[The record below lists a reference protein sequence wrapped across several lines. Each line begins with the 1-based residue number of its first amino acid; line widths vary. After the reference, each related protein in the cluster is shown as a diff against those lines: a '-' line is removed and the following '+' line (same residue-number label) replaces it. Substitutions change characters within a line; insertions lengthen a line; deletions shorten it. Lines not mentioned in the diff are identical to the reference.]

1 MKLKKITNYLES
13 IAPRAY
19 QEGYDNSG
27 LIVGHPEMKISGA
40 IVCLDSTEEV
50 IDEAISKNCNLVI
63 AHHPIVFKGLKRFN
77 GYSYVERI
85 IIKAIKNDIAIYA
98 IHTNLDNVY
107 HKGVNAKI
115 AEMLGLK
122 KTKILAPKS
131 GLLKLFAFVPTN
143 RSEQIRKEMFKAG
156 AGKTGIS
163 KNMSYASLGVGTKD
177 GQGGGMVKLEVVFD
191 PVYKSQVLEVL
202 NKNLNAAEVVYDII
216 KVENN
221 NDHVGSGMIGELPR
235 AINTM
240 SFLNNLKTIMKAGCV
255 KYTNPTTDTIKRVAV
270 CGGSG
275 GFLLNN
281 AKAAGADIFITAD
294 YKYHEFF
301 DADGTIM
308 IADIGHYE
316 SEQFTIEL
324 LYNILSNKF
333 SNFAPASENRRLF
346 LTEVN
351 TNPVNYL

>member
-1 MKLKKITNYLES
+1 MRLKKITNYLES
-13 IAPRAY
+13 IAPPSY

-27 LIVGHPEMKISGA
+27 LIVGHPDMKITGA
-40 IVCLDSTEEV
+40 IVCLDSTEAV
-50 IDEAISKNCNLVI
+50 IDEAIDKNCNLVI

-77 GYSYVERI
+77 GFSYVERVV
-85 IIKAIKNDIAIYA
+85 IKAIKNDIAIYA

-107 HKGVNAKI
+107 HKGVNTKI

-122 KTKILAPKS
+122 KTRILAPKS

-143 RSEQIRKEMFKAG
+143 KSELIRKEMFKAG
-156 AGKTGIS
+156 AGKIGS
-163 KNMSYASLGVGTKD
+163 DKNMSYASLGVGTK
-177 GQGGGMVKLEVVFD
+177 GNEGGGMVKLEVIFD
-191 PVYKSQVLEVL
+191 PIYKRQILSVL
-202 NKNLNAAEVVYDII
+202 NENLNTSEIVYDII
-216 KVENN
+216 KVENS
-221 NDHVGSGMIGELPR
+221 NDQVGSGMIGELPR

-240 SFLNNLKTIMKAGCV
+240 SFLEKLKTTMKVGCV
-255 KYTNPTTDTIKRVAV
+255 KYTSPTSDTIKRVAV

-275 GFLLNN
+275 GFLLKN

-301 DADGTIM
+301 DADGAIM